1 MTKAEIE
8 DQSPEEPLDPAME
21 NIRRKMIKLQL
32 VSGGI
37 LLVCFMAVLAAIVYK
52 ITRPAPQTAASTAQ
66 TSGGLSVPADQPLAA
81 TANLPAGFVVQS
93 VSHSGNQILFYG
105 QLNGTSKALIF
116 DLSVGRIIA
125 DVTVGSH

>member
-52 ITRPAPQTAASTAQ
+52 ITRPAPQTAATAK

-105 QLNGTSKALIF
+105 QLNGVSKALIF

-125 DVTVGSH
+125 DITVGSH

>member
-52 ITRPAPQTAASTAQ
+52 ITRPAPQSATTVPV
-66 TSGGLSVPADQPLAA
+66 SGGLSVPADQPLAA

>member
-52 ITRPAPQTAASTAQ
+52 ITRPAPQSAATVA

-93 VSHSGNQILFYG
+93 VSHSGNQILFFG

>member
-52 ITRPAPQTAASTAQ
+52 ITRPAPQATSAQ
-66 TSGGLSVPADQPLAA
+66 PVAGSLAVPADQPVTAV
-81 TANLPAGFVVQS
+81 ANLPAGFVVQS

-105 QLNGTSKALIF
+105 QLDGVSKALIF
-116 DLSVGRIIA
+116 DVSVGRVIA
-125 DVTVGSH
+125 DITVGNR